1 MHRTLSRR
9 ASFAVSAAIV
19 GLALWTSGAPAI
31 TYPLYAEEWHLTT
44 TTTTVIF
51 ALYPIAL
58 VVSLAIVGNLSDY
71 IGRRSAML
79 LGVTASFIGVLLFA
93 LAPSVGWLF
102 VGRAFMGIGVA
113 LSLSPGTAAVVEFSA
128 PGQEKRASAIATTAT
143 AVGLALAV
151 LVGGSLIQYAPFP
164 TRLNFWVLLV
174 VLAVTAAFAWFL
186 PRHTAV
192 EAQGRWR
199 PRGMFVPRG
208 IRPLF
213 VLAALAMVGCFT
225 LGVIQLSLGADIAK
239 GLIGSTNAFVT
250 GSIIA
255 INAVA
260 IGVSALLTRNVRPAP
275 LIAVGGI
282 AAVLG
287 ASSLLLS
294 SFEHSLLIFLISAV
308 ISGAGYSL
316 LLRRPRRDQRART
329 GDPSCRESLDA
340 LPRRVP
346 VPGGRRALPRVAR
359 DGIRSRTRHRGRVV
373 DHRRVQCRRHRARG
387 HRRSSATAR
396 GARRYQLTDAW
407 LS

>member
-1 MHRTLSRR
+1 MHRTPSTRTLSRR

-79 LGVTASFIGVLLFA
+79 LGLTASFIGVLMFA
-93 LAPSVGWLF
+93 VAPSVGWLF
-102 VGRAFMGIGVA
+102 VGRAFMGVGVA

-128 PGQEKRASAIATTAT
+128 PGQQKRASAIATTAT

-151 LVGGSLIQYAPFP
+151 LVGGALIQYAPFP
-164 TRLNFWVLLV
+164 TRLNFWVLLL
-174 VLAVTAAFAWFL
+174 VLAVTAVFAWFL

-192 EAQGRWR
+192 EALGRWR

-250 GSIIA
+250 GSVIA
-255 INAVA
+255 VNAVA
-260 IGVSALLTRNVRPAP
+260 IGVSALATRNVRPAP

-294 SFEHSLLIFLISAV
+294 SFEHSLPIFLVSAIV
-308 ISGAGYSL
+308 SGAGYSL
-316 LLRRPRRDQRART
+316 LFSGGLGVINAHAPVTHRAGSLSTLYLVAYLSQAIVAPYLGFLATASGLERAIEVGALIIVAFSVAALVLAVTVGRRPRLE
-329 GDPSCRESLDA
+329 GL
-340 LPRRVP
+340 
-346 VPGGRRALPRVAR
+346 
-359 DGIRSRTRHRGRVV
+359 
-373 DHRRVQCRRHRARG
+373 
-387 HRRSSATAR
+387 ATAH
-396 GARRYQLTDAW
+396 
-407 LS
+407 